1 MIAFVLFIV
10 TSCIDNKNRYL
21 CNKEYPDYYGGSY
34 YDEDGRLAILI
45 VTGFNVKKEC
55 VDSLLGVEDYYVI
68 DCRYSYND
76 ILCVHKY
83 LNDFF
88 MDHQNDFIINK
99 ITINSLG
106 INLRENT
113 IFVSLKDST
122 KENITLF
129 RKRVS
134 NSPIIS
140 FENGEEISML
150 TKIR

>member
-1 MIAFVLFIV
+1 
-10 TSCIDNKNRYL
+10 
-21 CNKEYPDYYGGSY
+21 
-34 YDEDGRLAILI
+34 
-45 VTGFNVKKEC
+45 
-55 VDSLLGVEDYYVI
+55 
-68 DCRYSYND
+68 
-76 ILCVHKY
+76 
-83 LNDFF
+83 

-140 FENGEEISML
+140 FEKWRGNINAH
-150 TKIR
+150 